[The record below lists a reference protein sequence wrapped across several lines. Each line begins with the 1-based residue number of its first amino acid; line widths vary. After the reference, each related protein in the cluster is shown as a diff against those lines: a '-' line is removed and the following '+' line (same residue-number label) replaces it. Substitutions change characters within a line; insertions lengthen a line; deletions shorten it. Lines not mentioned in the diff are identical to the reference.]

1 MFDIL
6 IKYNKDTQNF
16 HMITS
21 IVYVGREV
29 LEMVFLTY
37 LIAGALRIN
46 VPTILAALAGLV
58 SGIAG
63 GFYLSTILEPY
74 EWASYGVLSVMMLYL
89 FINTVNIKKHIDMH
103 VEQAKNGIG
112 IFAGIGAIYII
123 YLRESMEINTFLF
136 MNTSDPFSQKL
147 IGAAIAATIVVA
159 GIPLLMKNKV
169 IQKNLF
175 SITRYAFLAFGLLFG
190 YEAIAHI

>member
-1 MFDIL
+1 
-6 IKYNKDTQNF
+6 
-16 HMITS
+16 MIGS
-21 IVYVGREV
+21 IIYVGREV

-46 VPTILAALAGLV
+46 VPTILAAIMGLV

-63 GFYLSTILEPY
+63 GYYLSAFLEPY

-89 FINTVNIKKHIDMH
+89 FKNTVNIKQHIDMH
-103 VEQAKNGIG
+103 VQQAKNGIG

-136 MNTSDPFSQKL
+136 MNTSDPFIQKL
-147 IGAAIAATIVVA
+147 IGAVIAAVIVVA
-159 GIPLLMKNKV
+159 GIPLMMKNKI
-169 IQKNLF
+169 IQRNLF
-175 SITRYAFLAFGLLFG
+175 SITRYAFLVFGLLFG

>member
-74 EWASYGVLSVMMLYL
+74 EWASYGILSVMMLYL

-175 SITRYAFLAFGLLFG
+175 SITRYAFLVFGLLFG

>member
-1 MFDIL
+1 
-6 IKYNKDTQNF
+6 
-16 HMITS
+16 MIAS
-21 IVYVGREV
+21 IIYVGREA

-46 VPTILAALAGLV
+46 LPTILAALAGLV
-58 SGIAG
+58 SGVG
-63 GFYLSTILEPY
+63 GGYYLAEFLEPY

-89 FINTVNIKKHIDMH
+89 FLNTVNIKKHIDMH

-112 IFAGIGAIYII
+112 IFAGVGAIYII

-136 MNTSDPFSQKL
+136 MNTADPFSQKL
-147 IGAAIAATIVVA
+147 IGATIAVTIVVA
-159 GIPLLMKNKV
+159 GIPIILKNKF

-175 SITRYAFLAFGLLFG
+175 SITRYAFLVFGLLFG
-190 YEAIAHI
+190 YEAFVHI

>member
-1 MFDIL
+1 MIGSIL
-6 IKYNKDTQNF
+6 
-16 HMITS
+16 
-21 IVYVGREV
+21 YVGREV

-46 VPTILAALAGLV
+46 VPTILAAIMGLV

-63 GFYLSTILEPY
+63 GYYLSAFLEPY

-89 FINTVNIKKHIDMH
+89 FKNTVNIKQHIDMH
-103 VEQAKNGIG
+103 VQQAKNGIG

-136 MNTSDPFSQKL
+136 MNTSDPFIQKL
-147 IGAAIAATIVVA
+147 IGAVIAAIIVVA
-159 GIPLLMKNKV
+159 GIPLMMKNKI
-169 IQKNLF
+169 IQRNLF
-175 SITRYAFLAFGLLFG
+175 SITRYAFLVFGLLFG

>member
-1 MFDIL
+1 
-6 IKYNKDTQNF
+6 
-16 HMITS
+16 MIGS
-21 IVYVGREV
+21 IIYVGREV

-46 VPTILAALAGLV
+46 VPTILAAIMGLV

-63 GFYLSTILEPY
+63 GYFFSAFLEPY

-89 FINTVNIKKHIDMH
+89 FKNTVNIKQHIDMH
-103 VEQAKNGIG
+103 VQQAKSGIG

-136 MNTSDPFSQKL
+136 MNTSDPFIQKL
-147 IGAAIAATIVVA
+147 IGAVIAAIIVVA
-159 GIPLLMKNKV
+159 GIPLMMKNKI
-169 IQKNLF
+169 IQRNLF
-175 SITRYAFLAFGLLFG
+175 SITRYAFLVFGLLFG

>member
-1 MFDIL
+1 
-6 IKYNKDTQNF
+6 
-16 HMITS
+16 MITS
-21 IVYVGREV
+21 IIYVGREC

-46 VPTILAALAGLV
+46 IPTILSAIAGLV
-58 SGIAG
+58 SGVAG
-63 GFYLSTILEPY
+63 GYYLSEFLEPY

-89 FINTVNIKKHIDMH
+89 FISTVNIKKHIDMH

-136 MNTSDPFSQKL
+136 MNTSDPFAQKL

-159 GIPLLMKNKV
+159 GIPLMMKSKV

-175 SITRYAFLAFGLLFG
+175 SITRYAFLVFGLLFG

>member
-1 MFDIL
+1 
-6 IKYNKDTQNF
+6 
-16 HMITS
+16 MIAS
-21 IVYVGREV
+21 IIYVGREV

-37 LIAGALRIN
+37 LISSALRIN
-46 VPTILAALAGLV
+46 VPTILAALAGLI
-58 SGIAG
+58 SGVAG
-63 GFYLSTILEPY
+63 GYYLSEFLEPY

-103 VEQAKNGIG
+103 VKQAKDGIG

-136 MNTSDPFSQKL
+136 MNTSDPFTQKL
-147 IGAAIAATIVVA
+147 IGATIATTIVVA
-159 GIPLLMKNKV
+159 GIPLMMKNKV

-175 SITRYAFLAFGLLFG
+175 SITRYAFLVFGLLFG
-190 YEAIAHI
+190 YEALAHI

>member
-1 MFDIL
+1 
-6 IKYNKDTQNF
+6 
-16 HMITS
+16 MIGS
-21 IVYVGREV
+21 IIYVGREV

-46 VPTILAALAGLV
+46 VPTILAAIMGLV

-63 GFYLSTILEPY
+63 GYYLSAFLEPY

-89 FINTVNIKKHIDMH
+89 FKNTINIKQHIDMH
-103 VEQAKNGIG
+103 VQQAKNGIG

-136 MNTSDPFSQKL
+136 MNTSDPFIQKL
-147 IGAAIAATIVVA
+147 IC
-159 GIPLLMKNKV
+159 
-169 IQKNLF
+169 
-175 SITRYAFLAFGLLFG
+175 
-190 YEAIAHI
+190 EDC

>member
-1 MFDIL
+1 
-6 IKYNKDTQNF
+6 
-16 HMITS
+16 MITS
-21 IVYVGREV
+21 IIYVGREV

-46 VPTILAALAGLV
+46 MPIILSALAGLV
-58 SGIAG
+58 SGVAG
-63 GFYLSTILEPY
+63 GYYLAEFLKPY

-89 FINTVNIKKHIDMH
+89 FLNTVNIKKHIDMH

-112 IFAGIGAIYII
+112 IFAGVGAIYII

-136 MNTSDPFSQKL
+136 MNTADPFAQKL
-147 IGAAIAATIVVA
+147 IGAVIAITIVVA
-159 GIPLLMKNKV
+159 GIPILMKNKV
-169 IQKNLF
+169 IQRNLF
-175 SITRYAFLAFGLLFG
+175 SITRFAFLIFGLLFG

>member
-1 MFDIL
+1 MIGSIL
-6 IKYNKDTQNF
+6 
-16 HMITS
+16 
-21 IVYVGREV
+21 YVGREV

-46 VPTILAALAGLV
+46 VPTILAAIMGLV

-63 GFYLSTILEPY
+63 GYYLSAFLEPY

-89 FINTVNIKKHIDMH
+89 FKNTVNIKQHIDMH
-103 VEQAKNGIG
+103 VQQAKNGIG

-136 MNTSDPFSQKL
+136 MNTSDPFIQKL
-147 IGAAIAATIVVA
+147 IGAVIAAIIVVA
-159 GIPLLMKNKV
+159 GIPLMMKNKI
-169 IQKNLF
+169 IQRNLF
-175 SITRYAFLAFGLLFG
+175 SITLYAFLVFGLLFG

>member
-1 MFDIL
+1 
-6 IKYNKDTQNF
+6 
-16 HMITS
+16 MIYS
-21 IVYVGREV
+21 IIYVGRET

-37 LIAGALRIN
+37 LIAGALKLNI
-46 VPTILAALAGLV
+46 PTILSAVLGLI
-58 SGIAG
+58 SGIFG
-63 GFYLSTILEPY
+63 GFYLSAILEPY
-74 EWASYGVLSVMMLYL
+74 EWASYGVLALMMFYL
-89 FINTVNIKKHIDMH
+89 FMNTVNIKKHIDMH

-147 IGAAIAATIVVA
+147 IGAVIAITIVVS
-159 GIPLLMKNKV
+159 GIPLMMKNKV

-175 SITRYAFLAFGLLFG
+175 SITRYAFLLFGLLFS
-190 YEAIAHI
+190 YEALAHL

>member
-1 MFDIL
+1 
-6 IKYNKDTQNF
+6 
-16 HMITS
+16 MITS
-21 IVYVGREV
+21 IIYVGREC

-46 VPTILAALAGLV
+46 IPTILSAIAGLV
-58 SGIAG
+58 SGVAG
-63 GFYLSTILEPY
+63 GYYLSEFLEPY

-89 FINTVNIKKHIDMH
+89 FMNTVNIKKHIDMH
-103 VEQAKNGIG
+103 VEQAKHGIG

-136 MNTSDPFSQKL
+136 MNTSDPLAQKL
-147 IGAAIAATIVVA
+147 IGAVIAATIIVA
-159 GIPLLMKNKV
+159 GIPLMMKNKV
-169 IQKNLF
+169 IQRNLF
-175 SITRYAFLAFGLLFG
+175 SITRYAFLVFGLLFG

>member
-1 MFDIL
+1 
-6 IKYNKDTQNF
+6 
-16 HMITS
+16 MIGS
-21 IVYVGREV
+21 IIYVGREV

-46 VPTILAALAGLV
+46 VPTILAAIMGLV

-63 GFYLSTILEPY
+63 GYYLSAFLEPY

-89 FINTVNIKKHIDMH
+89 FKNTVNIKQHIDMH
-103 VEQAKNGIG
+103 VQQAKNGMG

-123 YLRESMEINTFLF
+123 YLRESMEIHTFLF
-136 MNTSDPFSQKL
+136 MNTSDPFIQKL
-147 IGAAIAATIVVA
+147 IGAVIAAIIVVA
-159 GIPLLMKNKV
+159 GIPLMMKNKI
-169 IQKNLF
+169 IQRNLF
-175 SITRYAFLAFGLLFG
+175 SITRYAFLVFGLLFG